1 MAGAKNLDA
10 ALKKLEFFQD
20 GATVTL
26 IPTCAFSGGPSEKHH
41 PCDLGVSD
49 GKPDAEKTFGE

>member
-1 MAGAKNLDA
+1 MLPYLSSV

-26 IPTCAFSGGPSEKHH
+26 ILTCAFSGGPSEKHH

-49 GKPDAEKTFGE
+49 GEPDAEKTFGE